1 MPTGKSSHQKINIA
15 ILTIK
20 KDWRVFHD
28 HDICFIL
35 TIK

>member
-20 KDWRVFHD
+20 KHWRVFHD
-28 HDICFIL
+28 MIFVSY
-35 TIK
+35 